1 MSQPADSARLLLF
14 RQVFGAPIEGYTSRP
29 IRAGE
34 KGCRVERVHFTQTR
48 GGRAPG
54 TAILKFGREEVDG
67 RTHTATR
74 EFEFYARYGENAGL
88 RLPRVYFNQID
99 PETGRQVLIL
109 EDLKTS
115 YRFPRTSH
123 RWTVAE
129 LRHALGA
136 YARLHVLGRSL
147 LPEESDRGWLF
158 SYLEPPI
165 DLDDLRGDYE
175 ELVAGDHW
183 SPIPGLEDLIEE
195 AGHGVRELTAR
206 PPTLLHHDVWPSN
219 VALPR
224 DQDAEAVLVD
234 WEMVGWGPAEV
245 DLAYLFLEPYQG
257 ARELPAA
264 TVWDVYWQERQ
275 KLEGSI
281 PSREL
286 RQGIQRQAEVLLA
299 LSLIRV
305 ARSVARSP
313 YPINTRPGAYW
324 RVMHETLPSR
334 LRGLIA
340 GQVR

>member
-1 MSQPADSARLLLF
+1 M
-14 RQVFGAPIEGYTSRP
+14 
-29 IRAGE
+29 
-34 KGCRVERVHFTQTR
+34 
-48 GGRAPG
+48 
-54 TAILKFGREEVDG
+54 
-67 RTHTATR
+67 
-74 EFEFYARYGENAGL
+74 
-88 RLPRVYFNQID
+88 
-99 PETGRQVLIL
+99 LIL
-109 EDLKTS
+109 EDLKAA

-165 DLDDLRGDYE
+165 DLEGLRADYQ
-175 ELVAGDHW
+175 ELVAGAHW
-183 SPIPGLEDLIEE
+183 SPISGLEDLIEE
-195 AGHGVRELTAR
+195 AGHGVQELAAR
-206 PPTLLHHDVWPSN
+206 PITLLHHDVWPSN

-224 DQDAEAVLVD
+224 GQDEEAVLVD

-257 ARELPAA
+257 ARELQAVK
-264 TVWDVYWQERQ
+264 VWDVYWQERH

-281 PSREL
+281 PAREL
-286 RQGIQRQAEVLLA
+286 RQDIQRQAEVMLA
-299 LSLIRV
+299 LSLIQV

-313 YPINTRPGAYW
+313 YPINSRPGAYW

-334 LRGLIA
+334 LRALIA
-340 GQVR
+340 GRAR